1 LNNNFINLLSEQQL
15 DIINKKIRS
24 KKREGVS
31 QLYKV
36 LVSDNI
42 AQKGIDILEAAGIE
56 VDFKPGQNREEL
68 LNSIGNYDG
77 IIVRSMTI
85 LNAEALNK
93 AKNLKV
99 IGRAGTGYDN
109 IDLDTATKNGIF
121 VFNTP
126 TGNTISAVEHT
137 LGMILSLS
145 RNIAQ
150 ANQALHN
157 DIWDRKKYMG
167 VEVKGKTLGIIGLG
181 RIGSRVAK
189 RAQAFGMKVI
199 ANDPYLAPTNAEKI
213 NVPLLPF
220 KEVLEKSDYISLHTP
235 LTDETYHILSHK
247 EFAIMKETARV
258 INCARGQNIDT
269 EALAAA
275 LEKNKIAGAAIDVH
289 EEEPVKATNNP
300 LLSFEDR
307 VIMTCH
313 LGGTTTEAMDNVS
326 ITAAEEVVSV
336 LHSNLPESPLNIPAM
351 DPNEFNRAKPYIN
364 LVTKLGNFMAKWK
377 GNERIVNLEVEYG
390 GEVNQYNLKPM
401 TLSFVKS
408 ILEPILDDRINLVNA
423 MHVANERGI
432 SLKESQIQNEGEL
445 KNIIKVVLKT
455 EQGEYSLAGTYL
467 PIGFRVIE
475 INGLRIDL
483 ELSGEFIIVSYQ
495 DKPGVI
501 GKIGSILGEA
511 EINIAIM
518 QVGRKSFGGDAIMT
532 MQIDSKPSA
541 EIMTKIKQNLDDL
554 DTNVKD
560 LTYLKI

>member
-1 LNNNFINLLSEQQL
+1 M
-15 DIINKKIRS
+15 
-24 KKREGVS
+24 
-31 QLYKV
+31 YKV

-42 AQKGIDILEAAGIE
+42 AQKGIDILEEAGME
-56 VDFKPGQNREEL
+56 VDFKPEQSREEFL
-68 LNSIGNYDG
+68 ETIADYDG
-77 IIVRSMTI
+77 IIVRSMT
-85 LNAEALNK
+85 LLDVEALNK
-93 AKNLKV
+93 AEKLKV

-109 IDLDTATKNGIF
+109 IDLDEATKRGIF

-137 LGMILSLS
+137 LGLMLSLS
-145 RNIAQ
+145 RNIPQ

-189 RAQAFGMKVI
+189 RAQSFGMKVI
-199 ANDPYLAPTNAEKI
+199 ANDPYLSPQKAEKI

-220 KEVLEKSDYISLHTP
+220 KEVLEKADYVSLHTP

-247 EFAIMKETARV
+247 EFAIMKNEARV
-258 INCARGQNIDT
+258 INCARGQNVDT
-269 EALAAA
+269 KALAEA

-289 EEEPVKATNNP
+289 EEEPVKASNNP
-300 LLSFEDR
+300 LLKFEDR

-336 LHSNLPESPLNIPAM
+336 LKNNLPESPLNIPAM
-351 DPNEFNRAKPYIN
+351 DPQEFNQAKPYIN

-377 GNERIVNLEVEYG
+377 GHERIEALEVEYG
-390 GEVNQYNLKPM
+390 GEVNQFGHKPM
-401 TLSFVKS
+401 TLSLVKS

-423 MHVANERGI
+423 MHVAHERGI

-445 KNIIKVVLKT
+445 KNIIKINLKT
-455 EQGEYSLAGTYL
+455 DVGQYSLAGTYL
-467 PIGFRVIE
+467 PIGFRLIE

-483 ELSGEFIIVSYQ
+483 DLSGEFIIVSYQ

-501 GKIGSILGEA
+501 GKIGSALGE
-511 EINIAIM
+511 ENINIANM
-518 QVGRKSFGGDAIMT
+518 QVGRQEIGGNAIMM
-532 MQIDSKPSA
+532 MQIDSKPSSK
-541 EIMTKIKQNLDDL
+541 IMERIKNHLNEL
-554 DTNVKD
+554 DTQVKD
-560 LTYLKI
+560 LSYLEI